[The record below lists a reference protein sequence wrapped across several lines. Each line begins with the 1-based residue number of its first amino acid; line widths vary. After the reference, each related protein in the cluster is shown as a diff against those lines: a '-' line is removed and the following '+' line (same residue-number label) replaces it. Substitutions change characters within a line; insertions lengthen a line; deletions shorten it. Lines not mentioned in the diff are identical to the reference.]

1 MPKKQTDG
9 KKGYFIE
16 LDHAG
21 GTEMIFQESY
31 DAVFEYTPPEPAEQR
46 SGSPKIANEKWVI
59 TLKEQDEQEG
69 N

>member
-21 GTEMIFQESY
+21 GTEKIF
-31 DAVFEYTPPEPAEQR
+31 AEQR
-46 SGSPKIANEKWVI
+46 SESPKIANEKWVI
-59 TLKEQDEQEG
+59 TLKEQDEQEA